1 MKPDR
6 LLLLLLIPP
15 VALVSTATSQP
26 AVTDPLLHDQVE
38 TKIAEAALPG
48 GGAIVVDVKDGVVT
62 LTGNLP
68 TQKEKTQAAKIAKK
82 VHGVKSVVNNITV
95 VKP

>member
-68 TQKEKTQAAKIAKK
+68 TQKEKRRRAKSQRRCTA
-82 VHGVKSVVNNITV
+82 
-95 VKP
+95 